1 MRETN
6 VSHETVALGTASI
19 VMLDGI
25 KDAVAVSKGSN
36 RVEHRTLGEIIVA
49 TDGSDVTLEVL
60 FRRAINGTL
69 VFAIKVLEHS
79 KPIGRSNRVFT
90 THKEGIS

>member
-69 VFAIKVLEHS
+69 SPSRYWNIASQLAAPTVYLPPTK
-79 KPIGRSNRVFT
+79 
-90 THKEGIS
+90 KE